1 MHRFQFSLFIA
12 RRLIGSKSHKNS
24 VSAPIIKIGI
34 VAVAIGL
41 TAMHIAVGT
50 GFGLQQKIRT
60 KITSFEGHIRISN
73 YENNSSLITP
83 TPIDSAL
90 FASIKKWDWIKNVN
104 LVTYSSAILKTNTLF
119 NGVVLKGV
127 NNNYAWG
134 DFDTFLVAGSL
145 PDIGTDLSTDI
156 LISQPI
162 ARQLGLQVG
171 DRISA
176 YFMSDGNFPK
186 QRRFEVSGIYLSGFP
201 DFDSQMVFGD
211 IRHLQR
217 INNWEANQVGA
228 AEVILA
234 DFDQMELRAEQLYDA
249 TPAPLDV
256 QHIKERYFEI
266 FNWISLFDSNIA
278 LVIVIMILV
287 GGVNMITALLVLILE
302 RTQMIG
308 LLGVMGMRR
317 IQSIFLINAAY
328 LIGWGLFWG
337 NLVGLGLMGIQQA
350 TGLVTLDPATYYV
363 DVVPVQFDLGAIIGL
378 NLGTFVIC
386 LLMLWIPSFIIAK
399 ITPIRAIERR

>member
-73 YENNSSLITP
+73 YENNSSIITP

-90 FASIKKWDWIKNVN
+90 FANIKKWDWIRDVN
-104 LVTYSSAILKTNTLF
+104 SVTYSSAILKTNTLF
-119 NGVVLKGV
+119 NGVVIKGV

-171 DRISA
+171 DRIAA
-176 YFMSDGNFPK
+176 YFVSDGNFPK
-186 QRRFEVSGIYLSGFP
+186 QRRFKVSGIYLSGFP

-217 INNWEANQVGA
+217 INNWEANQVGVV
-228 AEVILA
+228 EVTLT
-234 DFDQMELRAEQLYDA
+234 DFEQMELRAEQLYDA
-249 TPAPLDV
+249 TPAPMDV

-308 LLGVMGMRR
+308 LLGVLGMRR

-378 NLGTFVIC
+378 NVGTFVIC
-386 LLMLWIPSFIIAK
+386 LLMLWIPSYIIAK
-399 ITPIRAIERR
+399 IIPIRAIERR

>member
-90 FASIKKWDWIKNVN
+90 FANIKKWDWIRGVN

-119 NGVVLKGV
+119 NGVVIKGV

-145 PDIGTDLSTDI
+145 PDIGTDLSADI

-171 DRISA
+171 DRIAA

-186 QRRFEVSGIYLSGFP
+186 QRRFKVSGIYLSGFP

-228 AEVILA
+228 VEVTLT
-234 DFDQMELRAEQLYDA
+234 DFEQMELRAEQLYDA
-249 TPAPLDV
+249 TPAPMDV

-308 LLGVMGMRR
+308 LLGVLGMRR

-378 NLGTFVIC
+378 NVGTFVIC
-386 LLMLWIPSFIIAK
+386 LLMLWIPSYIIAK
-399 ITPIRAIERR
+399 IIPIRAIERR

>member
-73 YENNSSLITP
+73 YENNSSIITP

-90 FASIKKWDWIKNVN
+90 FANIKKWDWIRYVN
-104 LVTYSSAILKTNTLF
+104 SVTYSSAILKTNTLF
-119 NGVVLKGV
+119 NGVVIKGV

-145 PDIGTDLSTDI
+145 PDIGTDLSADI

-171 DRISA
+171 DRIAA

-186 QRRFEVSGIYLSGFP
+186 QRRFKVSGIYLSGFP

-228 AEVILA
+228 LEVILA

-308 LLGVMGMRR
+308 LLGVLGMRR

-378 NLGTFVIC
+378 NVGTFVIC
-386 LLMLWIPSFIIAK
+386 LLMLWIPSYIIAK
-399 ITPIRAIERR
+399 IIPIRAIERR

>member
-1 MHRFQFSLFIA
+1 
-12 RRLIGSKSHKNS
+12 
-24 VSAPIIKIGI
+24 
-34 VAVAIGL
+34 
-41 TAMHIAVGT
+41 MHIAVGT

-90 FASIKKWDWIKNVN
+90 FANIKKWDWIRDVN

-171 DRISA
+171 DRIAA

-228 AEVILA
+228 VEVTLT
-234 DFDQMELRAEQLYDA
+234 DFEQMELRAEQLYDA

-378 NLGTFVIC
+378 NVGTFVIC
-386 LLMLWIPSFIIAK
+386 LLMLWIPSYIIAK
-399 ITPIRAIERR
+399 IIPIRAIERR

>member
-83 TPIDSAL
+83 KPIDSAL
-90 FASIKKWDWIKNVN
+90 FANIKKWDWIKNVN

-145 PDIGTDLSTDI
+145 PDIGTDLSADI

-171 DRISA
+171 DRIAA

-186 QRRFEVSGIYLSGFP
+186 QRRFKVSGIYLSGFP

-228 AEVILA
+228 LEVILA

-378 NLGTFVIC
+378 NVGTFVIC
-386 LLMLWIPSFIIAK
+386 LLMLWIPSYIIAK